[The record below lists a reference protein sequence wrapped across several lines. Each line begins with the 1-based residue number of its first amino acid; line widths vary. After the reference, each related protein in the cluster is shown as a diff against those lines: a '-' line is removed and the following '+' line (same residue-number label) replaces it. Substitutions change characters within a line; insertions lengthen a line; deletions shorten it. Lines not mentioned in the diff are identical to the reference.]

1 MSSHTE
7 PRNPDRKRRNLVA
20 AGLIGATCLAVAG
33 VAYGQGSGFTYDPS
47 QLPETKG
54 TVKQYTLTP
63 RGDIDGLIL
72 ADGTEVKV
80 PPHLTAQV
88 VFAVRPGDGV
98 TIRGL
103 KARALPLVSA
113 ATIRNDA
120 TGATVTDE
128 GGPRGERDRPET
140 LVTAKTAT
148 VLHGA
153 RGEAN
158 GVLLDSGM
166 TVRLP
171 PPEAARWEGLIQ
183 PGRPLSVRGIVSA
196 TLLGSVMEARAVGPS
211 PEQLTYLAAPPR
223 PPRPEKG
230 PREAR
235 DERGPRRSAAP
246 EVFAPPPPPSVPAAQ
261 P

>member
-1 MSSHTE
+1 MSSHTD
-7 PRNPDRKRRNLVA
+7 PRNPDRKRRPLVA
-20 AGLIGATCLAVAG
+20 AGLVGATCLAAAG
-33 VAYGQGSGFTYDPS
+33 VAYGQSGGFTYDPS

-54 TVKQYTLTP
+54 SVKQYTLTP
-63 RGDIDGLIL
+63 RGDVDGLIL
-72 ADGTEVKV
+72 ADGTEVKI

-88 VFAVRPGDGV
+88 VFAIRPGDGV

-140 LVTAKTAT
+140 LVTAKAAA
-148 VLHGA
+148 VLHGP
-153 RGEAN
+153 RGEVN

-166 TVRLP
+166 TVRMP
-171 PPEAARWEGLIQ
+171 PPEAARWESLIQ
-183 PGRPLSVRGIVSA
+183 PGQTLSVRGTVTA
-196 TLLGSVMEARAVGPS
+196 TLLGSVMEARAVGAT
-211 PEQLTYLAAPPR
+211 PEQLTYLAPAR
-223 PPRPEKG
+223 PPRPERG

-235 DERGPRRSAAP
+235 DDRGPRRSAAS
-246 EVFAPPPPPSVPAAQ
+246 EVFAPPPPAQ